1 MGETDVVLRIDAV
14 SEYWERTWFI
24 GWAWDVDAVAFK
36 VEIEGVTE
44 VSRRRSGLV
53 SELLMSNPNAAGA
66 GGCSP
71 TASIPHMSSNQ
82 RLQQQQGRIEFL
94 LDVLVL
100 GFDELLLLEDG
111 LQLLMGLLIG
121 QVPDA
126 FLQGLN
132 LGLGPLAD
140 GSLCFP
146 IICPFLSQLVGGEV
160 GDAA

>member
-1 MGETDVVLRIDAV
+1 MDAV

-24 GWAWDVDAVAFK
+24 GWAWDVEAVAFK

-53 SELLMSNPNAAGA
+53 SELLMSNPKGAGA

-71 TASIPHMSSNQ
+71 TMSSSSMCSHQ
-82 RLQQQQGRIEFL
+82 WLQQQQGRIELL
-94 LDVLVL
+94 LDVLVF

-126 FLQGLN
+126 VLQGLN
-132 LGLGPLAD
+132 LGLGPLSD
-140 GSLCFP
+140 RSLCFP
-146 IICPFLSQLVGGEV
+146 IICPFLGQLVRGEV